1 MMALRV
7 LSWSGFFRW
16 LKDVARGLKK
26 HYLLQGRRN
35 TMPSASANSGKPLEI
50 ERMPSGDRAET
61 EEVQLYRVAAEQG
74 IAGAQ
79 CRLGVIYAE
88 GRGIKVDDREAI
100 KWFRLAAEQGNGEA
114 QASLGLS
121 FASGRGVAQDFVV
134 AHMWLNL
141 ACSSLEGM
149 IHDRTRD
156 FRDRLATGMTE
167 SQIAEAER
175 RARQW
180 EADHSDNSNSS

>member
-1 MMALRV
+1 M
-7 LSWSGFFRW
+7 SWSGFFRW
-16 LKDVARGLKK
+16 LKDVAQKLKK
-26 HYLLQGRRN
+26 HHFVQGHRN
-35 TMPSASANSGKPLEI
+35 RTPNISANSGKPPQI
-50 ERMPSGDRAET
+50 ERISSGDRAEA
-61 EEVQLYRVAAEQG
+61 EAVQLYRVAAEQG

-79 CRLGVIYAE
+79 FRLAVIYAE
-88 GRGIKVDDREAI
+88 GREVKADDAEAI

-121 FASGRGVAQDFVV
+121 YGSGRGVVQDFVS

-141 ACSSLEGM
+141 ACSRLEGV

-156 FRDRLATGMTE
+156 FRDRLATGMTGT
-167 SQIAEAER
+167 QIAEAER

-180 EADHSDNSNSS
+180 EGDHLDKPDSS

>member
-16 LKDVARGLKK
+16 LKDVARELKK
-26 HYLLQGRRN
+26 HHLRGRRN
-35 TMPSASANSGKPLEI
+35 RTPNISASSGKPPEI
-50 ERMPSGDRAET
+50 ERMSSGDRAEA
-61 EEVQLYRVAAEQG
+61 EAVQLYRVAAEQG

-88 GRGIKVDDREAI
+88 GRGVKTDDREAI

-121 FASGRGVAQDFVV
+121 FASGRGVAQDFVL

-141 ACSSLEGM
+141 ACSRLEGV

-180 EADHSDNSNSS
+180 EADHSDNPNSS